1 MAVLGALSDS
11 LCFPFLFLI
20 RPVQIYSTLAAL
32 FLQLNCHRFFHCN
45 SWFSDWQP
53 FLPKCPRPR
62 PTFCYPFIHKC
73 LVLTATPRLLTKITP
88 FTCLR
93 CRSFHNHDHDCFITL
108 TKFYRSLNFTKCFL
122 LWPQPFSNF
131 NQVPVTRS
139 WSYASCGDSRS
150 EKRLFGSFWNKLTT
164 YLLCLCKMC

>member
-1 MAVLGALSDS
+1 MPCQTPYVFPSSFSSDQFRYTVHWLHYS
-11 LCFPFLFLI
+11 CNWTVIDSFIVTVDFLI
-20 RPVQIYSTLAAL
+20 GSHFYQSVLDQDPHSVTHLIY
-32 FLQLNCHRFFHCN
+32 NN
-45 SWFSDWQP
+45 
-53 FLPKCPRPR
+53 
-62 PTFCYPFIHKC
+62 KC

-164 YLLCLCKMC
+164 NLLCLCKMC